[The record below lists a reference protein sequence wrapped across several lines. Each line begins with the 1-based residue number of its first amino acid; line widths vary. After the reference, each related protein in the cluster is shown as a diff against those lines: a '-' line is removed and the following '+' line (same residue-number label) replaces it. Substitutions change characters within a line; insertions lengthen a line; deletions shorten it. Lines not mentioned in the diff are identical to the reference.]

1 MILMQVGFEF
11 MVLDRKNTSIAGKE
25 MIRHLENC
33 KKYAEEHDAP
43 CFLISVA
50 MMPSSGDMSP
60 QAEKVSCEGIPE
72 ANIHSMSHGL
82 RLCVMWRR
90 QLQTNTQCALSRRGS
105 MDAMAIC

>member
-1 MILMQVGFEF
+1 MMFMKVGFEF

-60 QAEKVSCEGIPE
+60 QAQKVG
-72 ANIHSMSHGL
+72 
-82 RLCVMWRR
+82 
-90 QLQTNTQCALSRRGS
+90 
-105 MDAMAIC
+105 